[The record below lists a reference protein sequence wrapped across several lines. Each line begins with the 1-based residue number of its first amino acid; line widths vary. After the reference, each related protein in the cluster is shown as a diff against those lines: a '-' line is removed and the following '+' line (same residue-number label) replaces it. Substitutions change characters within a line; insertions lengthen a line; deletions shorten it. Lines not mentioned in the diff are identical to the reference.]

1 MRGSAPAVTVVHTFP
16 PETREASAA
25 VLTPG
30 DEEWLAQSLRMAG
43 RHVIGHRGHHWLEA
57 PRGFYQPIHLMAR
70 LHADEVTRP
79 RPLAWG
85 YRATLCDEDS
95 AAHANAA
102 LPVHILTDVAGYTM
116 EALGR
121 RDRRAVRQ
129 CARRA
134 TIVELTGRRLL
145 REQGF
150 DVKRSAVQRT
160 GYGSAD
166 SREAYLAGIDEFFGT
181 SRVVLGGIVDRRL
194 GGYLTG
200 TLVGGTAYIGNLVIA
215 TEALRTAIG
224 TGLVFQFVQAC
235 RRRRD
240 VHEVVYGLH
249 SIEDKRLVEYKER
262 LGFPVRRVPAKA
274 SVNRFIAVALRR
286 RLPYTHYRLTGVAP
300 PNAV

>member
-1 MRGSAPAVTVVHTFP
+1 VTFP

-30 DEEWLAQSLRMAG
+30 DEESLAQTLRMAG
-43 RHVIGHRGHHWLEA
+43 RQVIDHRGHHWIEA
-57 PRGFYQPIHLMAR
+57 PRGFYQPIHWMAR

-79 RPLAWG
+79 RQLAWG
-85 YRATLCDEDS
+85 YRGTLCDEDS

-134 TIVELTGRRLL
+134 TIVELTGPRLL

-160 GYGSAD
+160 AYGSAD
-166 SREAYLAGIDEFFGT
+166 SREAYLAGIEQYFGQT

-200 TLVGGTAYIGNLVIA
+200 TLVGGTAYIGNLFIA

-235 RRRRD
+235 RRAGD

-249 SIEDKRLVEYKER
+249 SIEDKPLLEYKER
-262 LGFPVRRVPAKA
+262 LGFPARRVPAKA

-286 RLPYTHYRLTGVAP
+286 RLPYTYYRLTGVAP